1 MHDTSLRAAH
11 KRAATAIGRP
21 EMTVHD
27 LRRTGATLAAQS
39 GATTREVMR
48 RLGHTTAAVAM
59 IYQVADNARD
69 AEVARRMG
77 AMS

>member
-1 MHDTSLRAAH
+1 
-11 KRAATAIGRP
+11 
-21 EMTVHD
+21 MTVHD

-59 IYQVADNARD
+59 IPEFGLLATSYIHRRD
-69 AEVARRMG
+69 ALADPTHLPKEP
-77 AMS
+77 S